1 MNQDDDDKLA
11 GVRVVCRLRPLNPK
25 EVANGQ
31 TVGWQYNNTT
41 MLETLGSGTKSYRFD
56 KVLGPA
62 STNDLAYD
70 EIAKQLVSKS
80 LNGYNTTVFAYGQT
94 GSGKTWTMMGD
105 ENGHHP
111 GIIPKALEDMFA
123 AISKD
128 EDRDYLIRCSFMELY
143 NETINDLLN
152 TDGTGSNLTI
162 VADDPAKGAIIGGL
176 LEQVISSV
184 AGGME
189 LIELGNRT
197 RQVASTAMNARSS
210 RSHTV
215 FRVVLE
221 ATKTEAALER
231 ERKLLAEH
239 ADEPRD
245 VKEDATVFKSFG
257 KAKKEK
263 SNTVVSYLNLVDLA
277 GSERQTHSKSEGK
290 QLKEGAAINKS
301 LLALGAVI
309 AKLSGGLDDSDDHH
323 NKDHR
328 KKRRNS
334 MSGGSGSSAA
344 AAGIKSRDMRR
355 LQSMRTISSNEHSSR
370 SHSKKQRGEEHIPY
384 RNSKLTRILRQSL
397 GGNTFTAIVIAMTP
411 APMYREESRSTLK
424 FGQMCK
430 KIKNKAKK
438 NNVADDKTLL
448 KQYKLQIAKLKEQMA
463 TAAPAATEAVESQQS
478 NSTAEAN
485 KEADALRSKLKI
497 LQTMFLGGESNE
509 VTKDLHLVAKD
520 IEAVKTSSNMWA
532 KMRLGFHKSK
542 LKNQMDGAK
551 HRHRSN
557 STTFTQEGMGDFRM
571 LLSGGGGGG
580 EGDSED
586 STSLSTLDSTYHRAR
601 YKRMEKELAKFKD
614 QKETTA
620 SVVARLNE
628 ELAQERQQSW
638 EKDTKLTEA
647 LEKIQTLDLAQNRVI
662 ELVAQTEKMEKEI
675 EEEKAKEVLKEKN
688 RDKELR
694 ENNQKMK
701 DVQSHLVLEEKRS
714 TELELEIARL
724 EKKVSDLETHVKA
737 GRNAMQTMQAKILGK
752 NGQRLAIMAVDLEN
766 TVAEFQAKQEKQEQE
781 DVELSRRETSMSERE
796 MTLESRLKLAEQKE
810 TSTTARLQK
819 AEEKEKQAAN
829 WKSYAEM
836 QEAAF
841 NRRDAEIDRIGQE
854 QESRAQEIEDREEAV
869 HKRETWVHQE
879 EDNCAVTREELA
891 QMSNQIRTQQ
901 HELETRAMTVGAATR
916 IQGAVRQMLRSRASK
931 AVLESDQRQKLL
943 DEREKR
949 CATQEARQREEKRE
963 LHGLRVKAE
972 LHESTN
978 ERLLQVLNNREAAV
992 ARRQEDLT
1000 EAEKRQRELQEE
1012 VEKRHVDV
1020 IARETAVGDLRGSMQ
1035 GREWELEAREED
1047 IETTTTT
1054 LKARERS
1061 IYEKEQELQEKLNRM
1076 HVRQS
1081 ALAVQAQKQEERLD
1095 SITIREKEIE
1105 RQETVVRSETERV
1118 RVEWEKVRV
1127 ATSSNA
1133 HQSKE
1138 LLEAKNECM
1147 EMENELREREKE
1159 MNKREKST
1167 ASREQEVLELEPR
1180 ERKVQA
1186 REKQQE
1192 EREHEFYENMAAKVH
1207 SKQAEQIRTLE
1218 QWLEKEIRAN
1228 KNLQTSVT
1236 TLRDQL
1242 AKDIVVDDV
1251 DEKQEG
1257 ESGDGWL
1264 SLRLRSTEKLLSATG
1279 VEASAGGGDEEES
1292 NHGGGNGGKVV
1303 SGGNGNGDGDNDD
1316 DGEKGIW
1323 RESKVVRESSASTRD
1338 AQSPNGVRR
1347 LHRARSM
1354 IRHMIEGDADTQVP
1368 AQLRTNQQQLVLPS
1382 PPPHSRHASTNTNKQ
1397 TNTLNL
1403 RAEKKFRKAID
1414 VIEREAQSHA
1424 REACSWNTW
1433 FRVVGGREEH
1443 GLSLQVFRHLIRRCT
1458 KISNGAMS
1466 DQELRCVFEM
1476 IDVERKGYIS
1486 LQLFLHWMNGESSS
1500 TTTTSSR
1507 VIEVDVLL

>member
-1 MNQDDDDKLA
+1 MDQDDDNLA

-41 MLETLGSGTKSYRFD
+41 MLETLGTGTKSYRFD
-56 KVLGPA
+56 KVLGPSA
-62 STNDLAYD
+62 TNDQAYD

-105 ENGHHP
+105 DHGRHP

-239 ADEPRD
+239 VDEPGD
-245 VKEDATVFKSFG
+245 DKEDATVFKSFG

-334 MSGGSGSSAA
+334 MSGGGSGGCGGSGGS
-344 AAGIKSRDMRR
+344 AAGIKSHDMRR
-355 LQSMRTISSNEHSSR
+355 LQSMRSVSSNEHSSR
-370 SHSKKQRGEEHIPY
+370 SYGKKQRGEEHIPY

-463 TAAPAATEAVESQQS
+463 TAAPAATEAAESKRS

-497 LQTMFLGGESNE
+497 LQTMFLGGDSNE
-509 VTKDLHLVAKD
+509 VTKDLDLVAKD

-542 LKNQMDGAK
+542 LKNQIDGAK

-620 SVVARLNE
+620 SAVVGLNE

-647 LEKIQTLDLAQNRVI
+647 LEKIQTLDLAQNRVM

-675 EEEKAKEVLKEKN
+675 EQEKVEEELKEKN

-694 ENNQKMK
+694 ENNQKME

-781 DVELSRRETSMSERE
+781 DIELSRRETSMSERE
-796 MTLESRLKLAEQKE
+796 MALESRLELAEQKE

-854 QESRAQEIEDREEAV
+854 QESRAQEVEDREEAV

-901 HELETRAMTVGAATR
+901 HELETRAMTIGAATR
-916 IQGAVRQMLRSRASK
+916 IQGMVRQMLRSRAAK

-978 ERLLQVLNNREAAV
+978 ERLLHVLNNREAAV

-1035 GREWELEAREED
+1035 GREWELEAREEA

-1076 HVRQS
+1076 HVGQS
-1081 ALAVQAQKQEERLD
+1081 ALAGQAQKQEERLD
-1095 SITIREKEIE
+1095 NITIREKEIE
-1105 RQETVVRSETERV
+1105 RQETVVHSETERV

-1138 LLEAKNECM
+1138 LLDAKNECM
-1147 EMENELREREKE
+1147 EMENGLREREKE

-1180 ERKVQA
+1180 EQKVQA

-1192 EREHEFYENMAAKVH
+1192 EREHEFYENTAAKVH

-1242 AKDIVVDDV
+1242 AKEIVIDDV

-1257 ESGDGWL
+1257 ESGDEWL
-1264 SLRLRSTEKLLSATG
+1264 SLRLRSTERLLSAKG
-1279 VEASAGGGDEEES
+1279 VGASEGEDEEES
-1292 NHGGGNGGKVV
+1292 NHGGGNGGKVG
-1303 SGGNGNGDGDNDD
+1303 SGGGNGNGNGDGDNDD

-1323 RESKVVRESSASTRD
+1323 RESKVVRESRD

-1354 IRHMIEGDADTQVP
+1354 IRHMIEGGADTQVP
-1368 AQLRTNQQQLVLPS
+1368 ARLRTNQQQLVLPS
-1382 PPPHSRHASTNTNKQ
+1382 PPPHSRLRAEKK

-1433 FRVVGGREEH
+1433 FRIVGGREEH

-1486 LQLFLHWMNGESSS
+1486 LQLFLHWMNGENSR